1 MEENNFGCWDE
12 LLPDVLGLIFNN
24 LPLEEMLVVVPRV
37 CKAWGRAV
45 LGPYCW
51 KEIDIE
57 EWSHHSEPRKVDRM
71 LRLLIARS
79 SGCLQ
84 KLCVAGLQNEL
95 IFSFIADNAPSLH
108 TLRIP
113 RSSMN
118 DSIAKQIAGKLSLVT
133 FLDISYCSHVGATA
147 LEVIG
152 KQCKLLSGL
161 RRNMHP
167 LDIAGKLSQ
176 NDEAHAIATS
186 MPKIR
191 HLEMAYL
198 LIDTT
203 AALEIIRSC
212 SQLEFLDMRGCWDVK
227 LDDKYLIEKFPKLKI
242 LGPQVIDHLEKN
254 ELEVCSDYS
263 DSSYDYESS
272 DGMWDLDEER
282 LEGLELRFYNGFDDA
297 VYEWPPSP

>member
-1 MEENNFGCWDE
+1 MEGSNFRCWDD
-12 LLPDVLGLIFNN
+12 LLPDVLGLIFKK
-24 LPLEEMLVVVPRV
+24 LALEEVLTVVPRV
-37 CKAWGRAV
+37 CKSWGRAV

-51 KEIDIE
+51 QEIDIE
-57 EWSHHSEPRKVDRM
+57 EWSHHSEPCKVDRM
-71 LRLLIARS
+71 LRLLITRS
-79 SGCLQ
+79 SGCLR
-84 KLCVAGLQNEL
+84 KLCVAGLQSEL
-95 IFSFIADNAPSLH
+95 IFSFIADSAPSLH
-108 TLRIP
+108 TLRLP

-118 DSIAKQIAGKLSLVT
+118 DSIAKQIACKLSLVT
-133 FLDISYCSHVGATA
+133 FLDLSYCSHVGAPA

-167 LDIAGKLSQ
+167 LDIARKLSQ

-186 MPKIR
+186 MPKIK

-203 AALEIIRSC
+203 AALEIILSC
-212 SQLEFLDMRGCWDVK
+212 SELEYLDMRGCWDVK
-227 LDDKYLIEKFPKLKI
+227 IDDRHLIEKFPKLNI
-242 LGPQVIDHLEKN
+242 LGPQVIDHFEKN

-272 DGMWDLDEER
+272 DGMWDDEER
-282 LEGLELRFYNGFDDA
+282 LEGLELRFYNGLDDS